1 MRQSVLTTIALTAL
15 TVAPVFAQQEA
26 GKKVWSLK
34 DCVTYAIE
42 NNLEIK
48 RMEQSCMSSDV
59 QYDNAKYQ
67 YLPSVSA
74 YVNQGFDFGRGLT
87 SNNTFANRSNTQNT
101 SLGVNVQMTLFE
113 YGRAAQKRAA
123 QLNLD
128 AALADLENAKDDI
141 GIAVA
146 RAYLQVLYSKDMVDV
161 NKKQLELSELQ
172 LKQKELLVDQGR
184 AAESDVFQA
193 KSRVASDKMS
203 LVKAQ
208 NDYEIALL
216 DLSQQLELPSPE
228 GMEVEKPSVDLLK
241 LDPTSPEQIYSEA
254 LLSRDD
260 IKAAQYRE
268 QSAQESVRAAK
279 GGHMPTLSL
288 SGGVNANAYFIS
300 GADNHSFG
308 DQFKDSFDKQLSL
321 SLSIPIFSRF
331 SVSNRVKSAKIDRAN
346 YAIAIDQA
354 KKTLYKEIQQAYYNA
369 TSAQAQYEASVTAQE
384 AAKESLDMQ
393 TKKFSAGRITQTEY
407 NEALNS
413 WTKAEADMVQAKY
426 SFAFA
431 VKILDFYR
439 GAEMQ

>member
-1 MRQSVLTTIALTAL
+1 MRQSSIMAIALASI
-15 TVAPVFAQQEA
+15 TVVPAMAQQVA
-26 GKKVWSLK
+26 GKKVWTLK
-34 DCVTYAIE
+34 DCVTYAVE

-48 RMEQSCMSSDV
+48 RMEQSCQSSDIQV
-59 QYDNAKYQ
+59 ENAKYQ

-74 YVNQGFDFGRGLT
+74 YANQGFDFGRGLT
-87 SNNTFANRSNTQNT
+87 SNNTYANRNTRNT
-101 SLGVNVQMTLFE
+101 SLGLSAQMTLFE

-123 QLNLD
+123 QFSLD

-146 RAYLQVLYSKDMVDV
+146 RAYLQVLYSKDMVEV

-172 LKQKELLVDQGR
+172 LQQKELQVNQGR
-184 AAESDVFQA
+184 AAESDVYQA
-193 KSRVASDKMS
+193 KSRVASDKMA

-208 NDYEIALL
+208 NDYELALL
-216 DLSQQLELPSPE
+216 DLSQQLELPSPD
-228 GMEVEKPSVDLLK
+228 GMEVETPSVDLLK
-241 LDPTSPEQIYSEA
+241 LSPTSPEQIYAEA
-254 LLSRDD
+254 LLCRDD

-268 QSAQESVRAAK
+268 QSAQETIDAAK
-279 GGHMPTLSL
+279 GGHIPTLSL
-288 SGGVNANAYFIS
+288 SGGVNTSAVSVSGYDNADYS
-300 GADNHSFG
+300 K
-308 DQFKDSFDKQLSL
+308 QFKDHLDKQFSL

-331 SVSNRVKSAKIDRAN
+331 STTNRVKSAKIDRAS
-346 YAIAIDQA
+346 YALAIDQA

-369 TSAQAQYEASVTAQE
+369 TSAQAQYDASVTAQE
-384 AAKESLDMQ
+384 AAKEALEMQ
-393 TKKFSAGRITQTEY
+393 SKKFSAGRITQTEY

>member
-1 MRQSVLTTIALTAL
+1 MRQSAIIAIALATSTAVPSL
-15 TVAPVFAQQEA
+15 AQQEA

-34 DCVTYAIE
+34 DCVSYAIE
-42 NNLEIK
+42 NNLDIK
-48 RMEQSCMSSDV
+48 RMEQSCQSSDV
-59 QYDNAKYQ
+59 QVDNAKSQ

-74 YVNQGFDFGRGLT
+74 FASQGFDFGRGLT
-87 SNNTFANRSNTQNT
+87 ANNTYANRNTKNT
-101 SLGVNVQMTLFE
+101 SMGVSVQMTLFE

-123 QLNLD
+123 QLDLN

-146 RAYLQVLYSKDMVDV
+146 RAYLQVLYSKDMVEV

-172 LKQKELLVDQGR
+172 LQQRELQVNQGR
-184 AAESDVFQA
+184 AAESDVYQA

-208 NDYEIALL
+208 NDYEMAIL
-216 DLSQQLELPSPE
+216 DLTQQLELPSPE
-228 GMEVEKPSVDLLK
+228 DFEVEEPSVDVVK
-241 LDPTSPEQIYSEA
+241 LNPTSPEQIYAEA
-254 LLSRDD
+254 LLTRDD

-268 QSAQESVRAAK
+268 QSAQESIEAAK
-279 GGHMPTLSL
+279 GGHIPTLSL
-288 SGGVNANAYFIS
+288 SGGVNTSAVSVS
-300 GADNHSFG
+300 GMENSSYG
-308 DQFKDSFDKQLSL
+308 DQFKDHLDKQVSV

-331 SVSNRVKSAKIDRAN
+331 STSNRVKSAKISRAT

-369 TSAQAQYEASVTAQE
+369 TYAQSQFEASVSAQE